1 MVSVD
6 QKQLLAHELHRPARR
21 NFPTRRTTLKGRND
35 LLQMDLVEMQQY
47 KRFNDNYRYIL
58 TVINCFTKVA
68 AAIPLKNK
76 SGPTLATALESILKK
91 HPNNKVKN
99 VHTDRG
105 TEFYNSHV
113 QAVFKRHGINH
124 YSTYSDKK
132 AAIVERFNRT
142 IKERMWVQ
150 FTAQGNYKWLKLL
163 PKLITRYNNTF
174 HRSIGMA
181 PNKVNAK
188 NEHIVAAR
196 LQPPLKRI
204 PAKFEIDE
212 TVRISRS
219 KGIFAKG
226 YIGNW
231 SQELFKVA
239 SINPSVPTTYTL
251 KDLNDEPIMGS
262 FYEQEMI
269 KANVRDVFFVEKILK
284 RIGDKALVRWKGY
297 SSEFDSWIDLKKDLT
312 TV

>member
-1 MVSVD
+1 MER
-6 QKQLLAHELHRPARR
+6 LAYELHRPARR
-21 NFPTRRTTLKGRND
+21 NFPSRRTTLKGIND
-35 LLQMDLVEMQQY
+35 LMQMDLVEMQQY

-58 TVINCFTKVA
+58 TAINCFTKVA
-68 AAIPLKNK
+68 AAVPLKNK
-76 SGPTLATALESILKK
+76 TGPTLAAAIEPLLAKQ
-91 HPNNKVKN
+91 KVKN
-99 VHTDRG
+99 VQTDRG

-132 AAIVERFNRT
+132 AAIIERMNRT
-142 IKERMWVQ
+142 LKTLMFRQ

-163 PKLITRYNNTF
+163 PKLISRYNSTF

-181 PNKVNAK
+181 PNKVNSK
-188 NEHIVAAR
+188 NEHIVMAR
-196 LQPPLKRI
+196 LQPPLKRV
-204 PAKFEIDE
+204 PPKFEIDE

-239 SINPSVPTTYTL
+239 SINRSVPTTYTL
-251 KDLNDEPIMGS
+251 VDLNDEPIMGS
-262 FYEQEMI
+262 FYEQEMM
-269 KANVRDVFFVEKILK
+269 KAKVRDVFFVEKILK
-284 RIGDKALVRWKGY
+284 RGSGDKALVRWKGY
-297 SSEFDSWIDLKKDLT
+297 SRDFDSWIDLKKDLISSSS
-312 TV
+312 VVV